1 MLFRAL
7 RRPVWIAWIAAL
19 PLASGADGAER
30 LTAPLQGA
38 RVLTS
43 SFGEYRS
50 GHYHGGL
57 DFSTGGIEGEPVRA
71 PADGAVTR
79 LRASGAG
86 YGKSIYFL
94 MEDGRTAVFAHLSR
108 YHPRIAAAVEA
119 EQDRA
124 GRFEVDFV
132 PPAGALRFAA
142 GDPIAYTGS
151 SGAGPAHLHAEL
163 REGSDASIAVNP
175 LVGAWAVSDSVAP
188 SVTRALIEPAAA
200 GVRVNGGIEAASVSL
215 VRGRPGEVTA
225 TGPVLVWLETEDRTC
240 AGGNRLAPHRVRWT
254 VDGRGIAEI
263 AFDRVDWNAPGE
275 VRWTF
280 REDLARTRG
289 ERWVCLVPPPGA
301 RQRVARWLDAGPDW
315 FAGLAPG
322 PHRLRFEAWDAAG
335 NRTERELTLRVSA
348 AQDAVR
354 DTARDAAHDS
364 TATGAIRIRASS
376 PDVPS
381 APVNH
386 SDGLARLSFPSGAAY
401 GALEVRVSWEDT
413 LAARSAAAPEL
424 DPVTPVLRLGPWAGP
439 LREDARVEL
448 LAGTGESRR
457 GLALYRRDD
466 GWTFVGA
473 DTSGEGVAGSIGA
486 LEDLALLRDL
496 TAPTIT
502 LEVPK
507 AAKRP
512 RLVAHIA
519 DGGAGVTW
527 RTLEMTLDGEPLIAE
542 WDPEAARFVAHL
554 RADPA
559 PGEHA
564 WVVRAADRVG
574 NRAERSMA
582 VTAR

>member
-1 MLFRAL
+1 MPFRAL
-7 RRPVWIAWIAAL
+7 RRPVLIASIAAVA
-19 PLASGADGAER
+19 LAPGAGGAER
-30 LTAPLQGA
+30 LIAPLQGA

-71 PADGAVTR
+71 PADGVVAR

-86 YGKSIYFL
+86 YGKSVYFL

-108 YHPRIAAAVEA
+108 YHPLIAAAVEA

-132 PPAGALRFAA
+132 PPTGALRFAA
-142 GDPIAYTGS
+142 GDLIAYTGS

-163 REGSDASIAVNP
+163 REGADASIAVNP
-175 LVGAWAVSDSVAP
+175 LIGAWAVSDSVAP
-188 SVTRALIEPAAA
+188 SVTRALIEPAAP

-215 VRGRPGEVTA
+215 VRGRLGEVTA
-225 TGPVLVWLETEDRTC
+225 TGPVNVWLETEDRTRV
-240 AGGNRLAPHRVRWT
+240 GGNRLAPHRVRWA
-254 VDGRGIAEI
+254 VDGRAIAEI
-263 AFDRVDWNAPGE
+263 GFDRVDWNAPGE

-280 REDLARTRG
+280 REDLARTHG
-289 ERWVCLVPPPGA
+289 ERWVCLAPPPGA
-301 RQRVARWLDAGPDW
+301 RQSVARWLDAGPDW
-315 FAGLAPG
+315 YAGLASG

-335 NRTERELTLRVSA
+335 NRTERELTLVVVA
-348 AQDAVR
+348 AQNAQE
-354 DTARDAAHDS
+354 DAAHDS
-364 TATGAIRIRASS
+364 TAIRAIRIRGSS
-376 PDVPS
+376 PDALS
-381 APVNH
+381 APVEH
-386 SDGLARLSFPSGAAY
+386 SDGPARLSFPSGAAY
-401 GALEVRVSWEDT
+401 GALDVHVSWEDT
-413 LAARSAAAPEL
+413 LAGRSAASPEL
-424 DPVTPVLRLGPWAGP
+424 EPVTPVLRLRPWASP
-439 LREDARVEL
+439 LREEARVEL
-448 LAGTGESRR
+448 LAGRGESRR

-466 GWTFVGA
+466 GWSFVGA

-486 LEDLALLRDL
+486 LEDLALLLDL

-502 LEVPK
+502 LEIPK
-507 AAKRP
+507 AARRP
-512 RLVAHIA
+512 RLVARVS

-527 RTLEMTLDGEPLIAE
+527 RTLEMTLDGEMVIAE

-554 RADPA
+554 RADLA

-574 NRAERSMA
+574 NRAERSLA
-582 VTAR
+582 LTAR